1 MCDGTQFS
9 PSSVVVYGMGDD
21 FMQKNWK
28 FRWVT
33 VFGLAVAG
41 VVFVSNLKSVEA
53 RPKYFTVFKKQ
64 YPKVTEAKKV
74 KCNICHFGKKKKNRN
89 DYGKALEKLVGKK
102 NQKDIKKIKAAFKK
116 AEKLKSSTKDKTFGD
131 LLKDGK
137 LPGKAP
143 KSDKT
148 K

>member
-1 MCDGTQFS
+1 M
-9 PSSVVVYGMGDD
+9 
-21 FMQKNWK
+21 
-28 FRWVT
+28 
-33 VFGLAVAG
+33 AVAG
-41 VVFVSNLKSVEA
+41 VVFMSNLKSVEA

-74 KCNICHFGKKKKNRN
+74 KCSVCHFGKKKKNRN
-89 DYGKALEKLVGKK
+89 DYGKTLEKLVGKK
-102 NQKDIKKIKAAFKK
+102 NQKNNKKIKDAFKK
-116 AEKLKSSTKDKTFGD
+116 AESVKSSTEGKTFGD

-143 KSDKT
+143 KSDKA